1 MKGSKWFA
9 LILTAVLLGVSTGV
23 LACAQSEATPPE
35 STEAAE
41 TLPPAQERESPAE
54 QEEPDETQTPDEPAT
69 PAPTEE
75 PTGTEAPTP
84 ESTETA
90 EPAETAEPDE
100 TKEPDAEETP
110 APTESPEATD
120 TPVPTETPTATSTPV
135 PTETP
140 TATSTPVPTESPVPT
155 ETPAPAVP
163 RSVGISVA
171 SDTDPLQIGSRITLT
186 AELSGYDGLDY
197 VCCWQA
203 AAARSDGS
211 IVGEWRNVQNGGQTF
226 TYVLT
231 EENLLTAWR
240 VCVSVNE

>member
-41 TLPPAQERESPAE
+41 TLPPAQERESPTE

-75 PTGTEAPTP
+75 PTEPEAPTP
-84 ESTETA
+84 EPTETA

-100 TKEPDAEETP
+100 TKELDAEETP

-120 TPVPTETPTATSTPV
+120 TPV

-163 RSVGISVA
+163 RSVGISAA

>member
-1 MKGSKWFA
+1 MKGSTWFA

-54 QEEPDETQTPDEPAT
+54 QEEPDETQTPDEPAM

-75 PTGTEAPTP
+75 PTEPDAPTP

-120 TPVPTETPTATSTPV
+120 TPV

>member
-135 PTETP
+135 PTE
-140 TATSTPVPTESPVPT
+140 SPVPT

>member
-41 TLPPAQERESPAE
+41 TLPPAQERESPTE
-54 QEEPDETQTPDEPAT
+54 QEEPDEIQTPDEPAT

-75 PTGTEAPTP
+75 PTEPEAPTP
-84 ESTETA
+84 EPTETA

-120 TPVPTETPTATSTPV
+120 TPVPTE
-135 PTETP
+135 
-140 TATSTPVPTESPVPT
+140 SPVPT

-163 RSVGISVA
+163 RSVGISAA

>member
-9 LILTAVLLGVSTGV
+9 LILTVVLLGVSTGV

-41 TLPPAQERESPAE
+41 TLPPAQERELLTE

-75 PTGTEAPTP
+75 PTEPEAPTP
-84 ESTETA
+84 EPTETA

-120 TPVPTETPTATSTPV
+120 TPV

>member
-35 STEAAE
+35 STEAVE
-41 TLPPAQERESPAE
+41 TLPPAQERESPTE
-54 QEEPDETQTPDEPAT
+54 QEEPDEIQTPDEPAT

-75 PTGTEAPTP
+75 PTEPEAPTP
-84 ESTETA
+84 EPTETA

-120 TPVPTETPTATSTPV
+120 TPV

>member
-41 TLPPAQERESPAE
+41 TLPPAQERESPTE

-75 PTGTEAPTP
+75 PTEPEAPTP
-84 ESTETA
+84 EPTETA

-135 PTETP
+135 PTE
-140 TATSTPVPTESPVPT
+140 SPVPT

-171 SDTDPLQIGSRITLT
+171 SDADPLQIGSRITLT

-197 VCCWQA
+197 VCRWQA
-203 AAARSDGS
+203 AAVRSDGS

-240 VCVSVNE
+240 VCVSANE

>member
-41 TLPPAQERESPAE
+41 TLPPAQERESLTE

-75 PTGTEAPTP
+75 PTEPEAPTP
-84 ESTETA
+84 EPTETA

-120 TPVPTETPTATSTPV
+120 TPV

-197 VCCWQA
+197 VCRWQA

>member
-75 PTGTEAPTP
+75 PTEPEAPTP
-84 ESTETA
+84 EPTETA

-120 TPVPTETPTATSTPV
+120 TPV

-197 VCCWQA
+197 VCRWQA

-211 IVGEWRNVQNGGQTF
+211 IVGEWRNVQSGGQTF

>member
-75 PTGTEAPTP
+75 PTEPEAPTP

-135 PTETP
+135 PTE
-140 TATSTPVPTESPVPT
+140 SPVPT
-155 ETPAPAVP
+155 ETPVPAVP

-197 VCCWQA
+197 VCRWQA

-211 IVGEWRNVQNGGQTF
+211 IVGEWRKVQSGGQTF

>member
-9 LILTAVLLGVSTGV
+9 LILTVVLLGVSTGV

-41 TLPPAQERESPAE
+41 TLPQAQERESPAE
-54 QEEPDETQTPDEPAT
+54 QEEPDEIQTPDESAT

-75 PTGTEAPTP
+75 PTEPEAPTP
-84 ESTETA
+84 EPTETA

-120 TPVPTETPTATSTPV
+120 TPV